1 MCRFRSRFHRSRR
14 HRLCRH
20 LHCRPFRYRRIRLPP
35 EPAFAAS
42 SDSVPPVPLPP
53 VTLPPVALPPCAAPP
68 VPPLPPFP
76 SAPLPPFPARTW
88 LSPAPVQ
95 SSELLCVCVMDVLTT
110 EPPLPPSPPFPAPPW
125 PPWPPVTFPAR
136 TKPPVASPP
145 FPAPPVHCAP
155 PLPLPPVPV
164 PPRPLPPVLP
174 LLTVE
179 LVALP
184 ACPLLPETDWP
195 TAELPV
201 ALPPAL
207 PPVPVPPCGR
217 STQAAVSSPS
227 YCHQWG
233 VAALDHAS
241 GGIPA
246 GRCKTACS
254 GTTGRGCAISS
265 GGAGNSDEIRRDGGR
280 RRKQVS
286 VYTGRSGLILTLASG
301 FGGGVATSDVATV
314 RGTAG
319 RSTSRA
325 GAAIGIASLRG
336 CAEAIP
342 TGMPTAGR
350 YRCRIIAN
358 DCGCVDRCS
367 RSIADLLGMHTAG
380 ARRPVASTK
389 ERTEAIQDRCDGSGH
404 AFQRRTHPY
413 GELDPS
419 KVQAHFPVVGDRVPV
434 YRSSYPNASGPG
446 HASGTVVRRYERP
459 KSTVRVMAPRVSS
472 PGWRSL
478 PGWLPLVCFRLEHR
492 RPERWR
498 CWQSEERELP

>member
-1 MCRFRSRFHRSRR
+1 MCLRDGCVDDRAAIAAVSAVSSAALATLATRDVP
-14 HRLCRH
+14 CADKAA
-20 LHCRPFRYRRIRLPP
+20 RRIATVACTAGARATVAIAARTCPTETIAAGVAITDGRAGCVASLSVAPGNRL
-35 EPAFAAS
+35 ADGGIARRAAS
-42 SDSVPPVPLPP
+42 RDTSG
-53 VTLPPVALPPCAAPP
+53 AGAA
-68 VPPLPPFP
+68 
-76 SAPLPPFPARTW
+76 R
-88 LSPAPVQ
+88 
-95 SSELLCVCVMDVLTT
+95 
-110 EPPLPPSPPFPAPPW
+110 
-125 PPWPPVTFPAR
+125 
-136 TKPPVASPP
+136 
-145 FPAPPVHCAP
+145 
-155 PLPLPPVPV
+155 
-164 PPRPLPPVLP
+164 
-174 LLTVE
+174 
-179 LVALP
+179 
-184 ACPLLPETDWP
+184 
-195 TAELPV
+195 
-201 ALPPAL
+201 
-207 PPVPVPPCGR
+207 GR
-217 STQAAVSSPS
+217 STLAAASALAIATN
-227 YCHQWG
+227 G

-246 GRCKTACS
+246 GRCKTAGA

-367 RSIADLLGMHTAG
+367 RAIADILGMHTWSEKSGRQQERENRG
-380 ARRPVASTK
+380 A
-389 ERTEAIQDRCDGSGH
+389 QDRATVPH

-419 KVQAHFPVVGDRVPV
+419 KVQAHFPVVGDRIPV

-459 KSTVRVMAPRVSS
+459 NSTVRVMASRVSS

-492 RPERWR
+492 RLERWR